1 MADDT
6 TSDDE
11 PKAKGSS
18 DVRSLLRQLVTP
30 VIEQVETRVSS
41 QIDDEVRER
50 IDELLATRMA
60 TIDRAIGDLNRH
72 LAELTTR
79 LDRLERHVR
88 HYAGQQQQ
96 AATVCE
102 RLQPEGSDG

>member
-60 TIDRAIGDLNRH
+60 TIDRAIGDLDRH
-72 LAELTTR
+72 LAELTAR
-79 LDRLERHVR
+79 LDRLERHL
-88 HYAGQQQQ
+88 GDD
-96 AATVCE
+96 
-102 RLQPEGSDG
+102 SDPV